1 MSILKDLQQE
11 IDTAIETALTAAPK
25 QLRSREVGSVTH
37 IGGGIARATGLPG
50 LGAEELVR
58 LPGGVLGIAINLSEA
73 DIGIVLL
80 GDSDELGAGS
90 EVEATGREVDTPVG
104 DTLLGR
110 VLDATGRV
118 RDGGAPLQIQER
130 RAVEQ
135 PAPPMMDR
143 APVQVPLQTGLK
155 AVDALIPIGRG
166 QRELIVGDRQTGK
179 TSIAVGSIINQ
190 RDTDVISIYCAIG
203 QRGTAVARVVDA
215 LREHEALER
224 TIVLVASGEDPP
236 GLQYI
241 TPYAAM
247 SMGEYFM
254 EQGHDVLI
262 VYDDLTRHA
271 RAYRELSLLLRRP
284 PGREAYPGDIFYLH
298 SRLLERA
305 THLSDERGGG
315 SLTALPII
323 ETQAQDISAYIP
335 TNLISITDGQIYV
348 SPELFRKGMMPAI
361 DIGKSVSRVGGKTQL
376 PAYRKVAGDL
386 RLAYSQFEE
395 LETFARFGTRLDEDT
410 RATIERGRRVREILK
425 QHEYQTLSV
434 SEQITALLAVNSGMF
449 DGLELEQV
457 GQAEQTLRAQ
467 LLERHP
473 ELWQRIDQGET
484 LSDDDWEQLQ
494 QALRSAADSL
504 QSDPDEARD
513 HGND

>member
-1 MSILKDLQQE
+1 MSAMPILKDLQQE
-11 IDTAIETALTAAPK
+11 IDTAIETALATAPK

-80 GDSDELGAGS
+80 GDSDELSAGS

-254 EQGHDVLI
+254 EQGRDVLI

-335 TNLISITDGQIYV
+335 TNLISITDGQIV
-348 SPELFRKGMMPAI
+348 LSHDLFAAGQKPAI
-361 DIGKSVSRVGGKTQL
+361 DIGLSVSRVGSKAQPQVVRELAGKL
-376 PAYRKVAGDL
+376 KLDYAA
-386 RLAYSQFEE
+386 FIE
-395 LETFARFGTRLDEDT
+395 LEAFAKLGTRLDP
-410 RATIERGRRVREILK
+410 ATERRLAIGRRIRRLLRADRLQPMELFDEVLRL
-425 QHEYQTLSV
+425 
-434 SEQITALLAVNSGMF
+434 ALAVDHDHMLRVPEHAIATFAAETMGRARTELAGLCADVER
-449 DGLELEQV
+449 DGVLGEQGRNDLEQM
-457 GQAEQTLRAQ
+457 LRRRVDA
-467 LLERHP
+467 RYPP
-473 ELWQRIDQGET
+473 EP
-484 LSDDDWEQLQ
+484 SD
-494 QALRSAADSL
+494 AL
-504 QSDPDEARD
+504 
-513 HGND
+513 